1 MNFAKVRS
9 VAVVGL
15 TAYLVDVEVN
25 IESQALPKFE
35 IVGLPGKAVEEA
47 KERVRSAI
55 KTSGFDYPNKKI
67 VVNLAPADIQKE
79 GPVYDLPI
87 AVGILLADGK
97 LTLPNID
104 DFVFLGELSLDGN
117 LRGVNGV
124 LPAGIF
130 ALQNNLKVACSWHNI
145 NELALIKN
153 LCYLPSLTLS
163 SLINSLKNL
172 HDNLIISDGLLQ
184 NDKDLKK
191 DEQEV
196 RFEHIKGQ
204 EIAKRA
210 MEIAA
215 SGGHNILLDGPP
227 GCGKSLLA
235 KALSSILPDLNENE
249 QLEVSSIHS
258 IVGLNKNGI
267 LKKRPIRTPHHS
279 ISKAGLIGGGS
290 NIKPGE
296 ISLAHRGVL
305 YLDEFPEFPRTVL
318 ESLRQPIEDGKVSIS
333 RVSGNIT
340 FPCEFMLVASQ
351 NPCPCG
357 YYGTNIKNCIC
368 SMNTVNNYR
377 GKVSGP
383 LIDRID
389 LFVTLEP
396 VLIEKLLGGEE
407 VETEPSSKVANRVQ
421 RARDIQSNRYK
432 DLGYLTNAEI
442 PISKI
447 KQFCNLNTEERNFL
461 TQASNKYGLSARAV
475 NRVLKVAR
483 TIADIEGVPD
493 IKLNHLAEAVAYRKL

>member
-1 MNFAKVRS
+1 MQFAKVKS

-15 TAYLVDVEVN
+15 TPYLVDVEVN

-35 IVGLPGKAVEEA
+35 IVGLPGKSVEEA

-67 VVNLAPADIQKE
+67 IVNLAPADIPKE
-79 GPVYDLPI
+79 GPIYDLPI
-87 AVGILLADGK
+87 AIGILLASGNI
-97 LTLPNID
+97 TLNNISN
-104 DFVFLGELSLDGN
+104 FVFLGELSLDGN
-117 LRGVNGV
+117 IRGVNGV

-130 ALQNNLKVACSWHNI
+130 ALQNNLNVACSTQNQR
-145 NELALIKN
+145 ELSLIKG
-153 LCYLPSLTLS
+153 LKYIESSELKQLITQLQSPDKFLKTADGSLPDENRSKT
-163 SLINSLKNL
+163 
-172 HDNLIISDGLLQ
+172 Q
-184 NDKDLKK
+184 N
-191 DEQEV
+191 EI

-204 EIAKRA
+204 EMAKRA

-267 LKKRPIRTPHHS
+267 LKKRPVRNPHHS
-279 ISKAGLIGGGS
+279 ISKPGLIGGGS

-318 ESLRQPIEDGKVSIS
+318 ESLRQPLEDGEVCIS

-357 YYGTNIKNCIC
+357 YYGTNIKDCIC
-368 SMNTVNNYR
+368 SINVVNKYR

-389 LFVTLEP
+389 LFVSLEP
-396 VLIEKLLGGEE
+396 VVIEKLLADENS
-407 VETEPSSKVANRVQ
+407 ETESSSTVAERVQ
-421 RARDIQSNRYK
+421 TARQIQSKRY
-432 DLGYLTNAEI
+432 DQLNYLTNAEI
-442 PISKI
+442 PVSKI
-447 KQFCNLNTEERNFL
+447 KEFCKIEDSERQFL
-461 TQASNKYGLSARAV
+461 TSASTKYSLSARAV

-483 TIADIEGVPD
+483 TIADLENAPN
-493 IKLNHLAEAVAYRKL
+493 IKLNHLAEAVMYRKA

>member
-1 MNFAKVRS
+1 M
-9 VAVVGL
+9 
-15 TAYLVDVEVN
+15 
-25 IESQALPKFE
+25 
-35 IVGLPGKAVEEA
+35 
-47 KERVRSAI
+47 
-55 KTSGFDYPNKKI
+55 
-67 VVNLAPADIQKE
+67 
-79 GPVYDLPI
+79 
-87 AVGILLADGK
+87 
-97 LTLPNID
+97 
-104 DFVFLGELSLDGN
+104 FLGELSLDGK
-117 LRGVNGV
+117 LRAVNGV

-130 ALQNNLKVACSWHNI
+130 ALQNSFKIACSSHNN

-153 LCYLPSLTLS
+153 LCYVSNFSLS
-163 SLINSLKNL
+163 SLVDSLKSSKESL
-172 HDNLIISDGLLQ
+172 VVSAGMWQ
-184 NDKDLKK
+184 QEKDSR
-191 DEQEV
+191 DENEI

-204 EIAKRA
+204 EMAKRA
-210 MEIAA
+210 MEIAS

-235 KALSSILPDLNENE
+235 KALSSILPDLSPDE

-267 LKKRPIRTPHHS
+267 LKKRPVRTPHHS
-279 ISKAGLIGGGS
+279 ISKAGLVGGGS

-318 ESLRQPIEDGKVSIS
+318 ESLRQPLEDGKVSIS

-357 YYGTNIKNCIC
+357 YFGTNIKDCIC
-368 SMNTVNNYR
+368 SMNIVNKYR

-389 LFVTLEP
+389 LFVSLEP
-396 VLIEKLLGGEE
+396 VVIEKLLSNEDLE
-407 VETEPSSKVANRVQ
+407 VETSSTVALRVQ
-421 RARDIQSNRYK
+421 KARQIQVDRYK
-432 DLGYLTNAEI
+432 DLNFLTNSEV
-442 PISKI
+442 PVSKI
-447 KQFCNLNTEERNFL
+447 KQFCKLNADERMFL

-483 TIADIEGVPD
+483 TIADLSGGEE
-493 IKLNHLAEAVAYRKL
+493 IKLEHLAEAIAYRKL

>member
-1 MNFAKVRS
+1 MQFAKVKS
-9 VAVVGL
+9 IAVVGL
-15 TAYLVDVEVN
+15 TPYLVDVEVN
-25 IESQALPKFE
+25 IESKALPKFE

-67 VVNLAPADIQKE
+67 VVNLAPADIPKE

-87 AVGILLADGK
+87 AIAILLADGK
-97 LTLPNID
+97 LTLPGID
-104 DFVFLGELSLDGN
+104 EYVLIGELSLDGN
-117 LRGVNGV
+117 LRAVNGV

-130 ALQNNLKVACSWHNI
+130 ALQNNLKVACSSHNVS
-145 NELALIKN
+145 ELSLIKN
-153 LCYLPSLTLS
+153 LCYIAKPTLN
-163 SLINSLKNL
+163 SLINALKKPDESLVV
-172 HDNLIISDGLLQ
+172 SDGQLHL
-184 NDKDLKK
+184 
-191 DEQEV
+191 DENVIDESEI

-235 KALSSILPDLNENE
+235 KALSSILPNLSEDE

-258 IVGLNKNGI
+258 IVGLNKHGI

-279 ISKAGLIGGGS
+279 ISKHGLIGGGS

-340 FPCEFMLVASQ
+340 FPCKFMLVASQ

-357 YYGTNIKNCIC
+357 YYGTNIKDCIC
-368 SMNTVNNYR
+368 SMNVVNKYR

-389 LFVTLEP
+389 LFVSMEP
-396 VLIEKLLGGEE
+396 VLIEKLLSEE
-407 VETEPSSKVANRVQ
+407 ESETESSSTVSKRVQ
-421 RARDIQSNRYK
+421 NTRNIQSNRYK
-432 DLGYLTNAEI
+432 QLGYLTNSEI
-442 PISKI
+442 PVSKI
-447 KQFCNLNTEERNFL
+447 KIFCKLDTDCRKFL
-461 TQASNKYGLSARAV
+461 TVASNKYGLSARAV

-483 TIADIEGVPD
+483 TIADLECLDGIS
-493 IKLNHLAEAVAYRKL
+493 LSHLAEAIQYRKL